1 MLTKSREKVLL
12 SNRESTISFCF
23 VTTSMIG
30 HKVSYCYLLRLGY
43 LLDVFNMIDKIYI

>member
-12 SNRESTISFCF
+12 STRESTISFCF

-30 HKVSYCYLLRLGY
+30 HKVSYYFLLFVTAWL
-43 LLDVFNMIDKIYI
+43 FINMIDKIYI